1 MKNIL
6 IKTLIF
12 LAVTAII
19 ILLMMIN
26 TKLLIHL
33 NWIKT
38 GNFLLDDIAVLI
50 SGLAFALGSISVVI
64 WYNKGFGSVLLK
76 IAFAVLDGFH
86 VYIYNNSHVE
96 DLAMWVSP
104 IFAVQT
110 ALILFFIGNVVHG
123 IMNEEKTDIVDYE
136 SQIKLLKSNL
146 YETSEDLRNYTD
158 GYNGSVEKSNKLQSQ
173 LQAQLQVNEKL
184 TTDINNLESDLNAV
198 ELNAVGYA
206 NSISALHEKNKI
218 YEPVYIKSE
227 VSRIK
232 KKTANR
238 TEEEQKFLEKHS
250 NEKRINTNSNRLSI

>member
-12 LAVTAII
+12 LAVSGII

-86 VYIYNNSHVE
+86 VYIYHNSHVE

-123 IMNEEKTDIVDYE
+123 IINEEKSDIVDYE
-136 SQIKLLKSNL
+136 SQISGYKKALESCADLSTDHGDLKL
-146 YETSEDLRNYTD
+146 D
-158 GYNGSVEKSNKLQSQ
+158 YNRLQR
-173 LQAQLQVNEKL
+173 QLQVQLQINEKQQ
-184 TTDINNLESDLNAV
+184 TDISKLESDY
-198 ELNAVGYA
+198 YA
-206 NSISALHEKNKI
+206 LEIDADSRQDRISDLVAQVVL

-238 TEEEQKFLEKHS
+238 TTEEQDFLEKHS
-250 NEKRINTNSNRLSI
+250 KKSL